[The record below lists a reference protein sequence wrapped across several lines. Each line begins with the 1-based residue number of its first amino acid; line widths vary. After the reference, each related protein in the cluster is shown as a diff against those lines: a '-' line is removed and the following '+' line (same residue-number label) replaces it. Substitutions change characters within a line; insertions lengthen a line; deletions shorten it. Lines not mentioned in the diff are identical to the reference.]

1 MEERIVSGK
10 LVDKEKEIDLTL
22 RPKELKEFIG
32 QKKLKEKLRVYLD
45 AAIKR
50 GETLDHCLFYG
61 PPGLGKTT
69 LAHIISKELR
79 VNIRTISGP
88 ALDKIGDLAAIL
100 TNLSDGDVFFVDEI
114 HRLRKNIEEALYL
127 PMEDFRM
134 DIVIGQGPSAKTM
147 RLNLP
152 RFTLIGATT
161 RAGSISS
168 PLRARFG
175 IVERIDYYPEN
186 EIIDIIKRSSK
197 ILNIEID
204 DEAAEEIAKRSRGT
218 PRIANR
224 ILRRIRDWAEVK
236 GKGRIDMDA
245 AIKGLEMLEID
256 EEGLDDMDRRIL
268 NSIINDFKGGPVGIE
283 TLSANLSED
292 IDTLTDIYEP
302 YLLQKGFLVR
312 TQRGR
317 IVTDKAYK
325 HLGIKKINDGLF

>member
-88 ALDKIGDLAAIL
+88 ALDKIGDIAAIL